1 MNNQK
6 TIVDKIFEILL
17 SFSVLGM
24 AFILVVGVFART
36 VLNSSLTFTEEVGI
50 WLNIAVT
57 FLGLV
62 IVQNRQDISVCPLYM
77 TSQV

>member
-1 MNNQK
+1 MKNQK

-24 AFILVVGVFART
+24 AFILIAGVFART
-36 VLNSSLTFTEEVGI
+36 VLNSSLSFTEEVGI

-57 FLGLV
+57 FLGKMCIRDRVYGGRYTL
-62 IVQNRQDISVCPLYM
+62 P
-77 TSQV
+77 